1 MKKRLMWLLLALL
14 LVCVIAAIWWLGGR
28 TQRQLRFSNTSV
40 EIAENDIDIVLG
52 GDSARITIYM
62 FASYTCRH
70 CHEFLV
76 SDLPQIQ
83 QRYIDSGLVR
93 FVIKPIELAENPD
106 MMSALQLAG
115 CMNRDGNAD
124 DIRELLL
131 TEPTAVY
138 SDEFRQ
144 LIDDIIL
151 TNPEL
156 AECLVA
162 DNFSSIKENNRLF
175 NAIGSKGTPIFVVG
189 GHLYKGRRNYAN
201 FYKVIDYELN
211 K

>member
-28 TQRQLRFSNTSV
+28 TQRLLRFSNTSV

-83 QRYIDSGLVR
+83 QRYIDSGQVR

-115 CMNRDGNAD
+115 CMNHDGNAD

-131 TEPTAVY
+131 TEPTAIY

-189 GHLYKGRRNYAN
+189 GHLYKGRRNYVN

>member
-1 MKKRLMWLLLALL
+1 MRKRLLWLLVALL
-14 LVCVIAAIWWLGGR
+14 LVCAIVALWWFSGR
-28 TQRQLRFSNTSV
+28 TQRQLRFSNTAV
-40 EIAENDIDIVLG
+40 EVVENDIDVVFG
-52 GDSARITIYM
+52 ADSARVTIYM
-62 FASYTCRH
+62 FATYTCQH
-70 CHEFLV
+70 CHRFLT

-93 FVIKPIELAENPD
+93 FVVKPIDLAENHD

-138 SDEFRQ
+138 TNEFRQ
-144 LIDDIIL
+144 LIDDIIN

-162 DNFSSIKENNRLF
+162 DGFSGVKQNNQLF
-175 NAIGSKGTPIFVVG
+175 SAIGSKGTPIFVVG
-189 GHLYKGRRNYAN
+189 GHVYKGRRSSDN
-201 FYKVIDYELN
+201 FAEIIEYELN

>member
-1 MKKRLMWLLLALL
+1 MRKRLLWLLAALL
-14 LVCVIAAIWWLGGR
+14 VVCAVAALWWFGTR
-28 TQRQLRFSNTSV
+28 TQRHLRFSNTEV
-40 EIAENDIDIVLG
+40 EVVENDIDMVYG
-52 GDSARITIYM
+52 SDSARITVYM
-62 FASYTCRH
+62 FVSYTCRH
-70 CHEFLV
+70 CHNFLLT
-76 SDLPQIQ
+76 DLPQIQ

-93 FVIKPIELAENPD
+93 FVVKPIDLAENRD

-138 SDEFRQ
+138 TNEFRQ
-144 LIDDIIL
+144 LIDDIIN

-162 DNFSSIKENNRLF
+162 DDFSCVKQNNRLF

-189 GHLYKGRRNYAN
+189 GHVYKGRRSSDN
-201 FYKVIDYELN
+201 FCEIIEYELN

>member
-83 QRYIDSGLVR
+83 QRYIDSGMVR

-131 TEPTAVY
+131 T
-138 SDEFRQ
+138 
-144 LIDDIIL
+144 
-151 TNPEL
+151 
-156 AECLVA
+156 
-162 DNFSSIKENNRLF
+162 
-175 NAIGSKGTPIFVVG
+175 
-189 GHLYKGRRNYAN
+189 
-201 FYKVIDYELN
+201 
-211 K
+211 

>member
-115 CMNRDGNAD
+115 CMYRDGNAD

-162 DNFSSIKENNRLF
+162 DNFSNIKENNRLF

-189 GHLYKGRRNYAN
+189 GHLYKGRRSYVN
-201 FYKVIDYELN
+201 FYKVVDYELN

>member
-189 GHLYKGRRNYAN
+189 GHLYKGRRTYAN
-201 FYKVIDYELN
+201 LYKVIDYELN

>member
-1 MKKRLMWLLLALL
+1 MRKRLLWLLAALL
-14 LVCVIAAIWWLGGR
+14 EICAVAALWWFGTR
-28 TQRQLRFSNTSV
+28 TQRHLRFSNTAV
-40 EIAENDIDIVLG
+40 EVVENDIDVVYG
-52 GDSARITIYM
+52 SDSARITVYM
-62 FASYTCRH
+62 FVSYTCRH
-70 CHEFLV
+70 CHNFLLT
-76 SDLPQIQ
+76 DLPQIQ

-93 FVIKPIELAENPD
+93 FVVKPIDLAENRD

-138 SDEFRQ
+138 TNEFRQ
-144 LIDDIIL
+144 LIDDIIN

-162 DNFSSIKENNRLF
+162 DDFSCVKQNNRLF

-189 GHLYKGRRNYAN
+189 GHLYKGRRSSDN
-201 FYKVIDYELN
+201 FSEIIEYELN

>member
-1 MKKRLMWLLLALL
+1 MKKQLFWLFLALL
-14 LVCVIAAIWWLGGR
+14 VVCAVAAFWWLGTR
-28 TQRQLRFSNTSV
+28 TQRHLRFSNTDV
-40 EIAENDIDIVLG
+40 EVVENDIDVVYG
-52 GDSARITIYM
+52 SDSARITIYM
-62 FASYTCRH
+62 FVSYTCRH
-70 CHEFLV
+70 CRECLMT
-76 SDLPQIQ
+76 DLPQIQ
-83 QRYIDSGLVR
+83 QRYIDNGTVR
-93 FVIKPIELAENPD
+93 FVVKPINIAENHD

-131 TEPTAVY
+131 TDPNAIY

-144 LIDDIIL
+144 LIDDIIN

-162 DNFSSIKENNRLF
+162 DNFSSVKQNNQLF
-175 NAIGSKGTPIFVVG
+175 SAIGSKVTPIFVVG
-189 GHLYKGRRNYAN
+189 SHVYKGRRSFDN
-201 FYKVIDYELN
+201 FSEIIEYELN